1 MFHPLAF
8 ISASLL
14 LLLNN
19 FFFSS
24 GQTTSNPDI
33 EYVKYI
39 LSDAAW
45 PNIEDI
51 DTSGEKNYVGTLP
64 GTYYTL

>member
-8 ISASLL
+8 ISALL

-24 GQTTSNPDI
+24 GKTTSNPDI

-45 PNIEDI
+45 PYIEDI
-51 DTSGEKNYVGTLP
+51 DTSGKTNYVGTLP
-64 GTYYTL
+64 GTYYNL